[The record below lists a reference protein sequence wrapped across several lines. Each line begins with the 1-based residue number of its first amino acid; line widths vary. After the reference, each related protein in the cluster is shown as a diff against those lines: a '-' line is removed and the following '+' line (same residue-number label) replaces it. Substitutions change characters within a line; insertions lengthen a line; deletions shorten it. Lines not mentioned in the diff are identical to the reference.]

1 MIVLLAHSEV
11 CEGRLLKRCFG
22 CLICAFNAA
31 PKLKKREHW
40 DHAFESRSKHEH
52 MAALLC
58 VVLSCVRGCI
68 QKFPD
73 WPPGAIT
80 TNCTALSCPYVQLYP
95 CFVSQSSAFCR
106 HKPMCCL
113 SKSVYCCLFRYRLS
127 PETFRYTPVRLHVG
141 GS

>member
-1 MIVLLAHSEV
+1 
-11 CEGRLLKRCFG
+11 
-22 CLICAFNAA
+22 
-31 PKLKKREHW
+31 
-40 DHAFESRSKHEH
+40 
-52 MAALLC
+52 
-58 VVLSCVRGCI
+58 
-68 QKFPD
+68 
-73 WPPGAIT
+73 
-80 TNCTALSCPYVQLYP
+80 LYP